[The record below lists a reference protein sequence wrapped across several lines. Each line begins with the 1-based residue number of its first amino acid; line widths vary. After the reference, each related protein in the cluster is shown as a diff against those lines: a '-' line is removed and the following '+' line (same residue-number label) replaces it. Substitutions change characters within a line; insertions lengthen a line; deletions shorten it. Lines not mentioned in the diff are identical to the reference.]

1 MTQMVW
7 LNGAWK
13 MRAADA
19 EKWLNAQVPGSVYG
33 DLLAAGE
40 MEDPFW
46 RANEQ
51 AAFDLMEKD
60 YLYCREFEVPSQL
73 LSADALLL
81 VCQGLDTLA
90 TV

>member
-19 EKWLNAQVPGSVYG
+19 EKWLDAQVPGSVYG

-40 MEDPFW
+40 MEDPF
-46 RANEQ
+46 
-51 AAFDLMEKD
+51 
-60 YLYCREFEVPSQL
+60 
-73 LSADALLL
+73 
-81 VCQGLDTLA
+81 
-90 TV
+90 